1 MKPIILSN
9 GEVIATGG
17 NIRIANGS
25 DIQLGSIF
33 KTGLSN
39 NFLVVMQVVEYL
51 RAFLMGR
58 IALSKFNLVLII
70 SGAFSVF
77 SKQWVI
83 EAGGYSK
90 HNIGEDMELVV
101 KLHRLLKEKNQRN
114 VLNLCLIPFAGR
126 RLHKTYQH

>member
-101 KLHRLLKEKNQRN
+101 KIHRLLKEKN
-114 VLNLCLIPFAGR
+114 
-126 RLHKTYQH
+126 